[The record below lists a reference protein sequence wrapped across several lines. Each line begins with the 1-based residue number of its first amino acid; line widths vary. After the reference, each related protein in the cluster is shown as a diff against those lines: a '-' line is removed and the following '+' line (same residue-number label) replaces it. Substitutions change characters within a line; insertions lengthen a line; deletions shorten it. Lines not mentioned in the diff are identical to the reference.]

1 MGAMIKLKPLLA
13 SLVISLGM
21 GGLSALL
28 TQNAMEQYGGLRQ
41 PPLSPP
47 GWLFPAVWFVLFVLM
62 GVAAYLV
69 WMRDSTGRNGALA
82 LYGAQLV
89 FNFFWTL
96 IFFNLQNYALAFFWL
111 LALWL
116 LILLTTLQFFK
127 ETTAA
132 GWLLVPYLAWVTF
145 AGYLNAGVWLLN
157 P

>member
-1 MGAMIKLKPLLA
+1 MIKLKPLLA

-69 WMRDSTGRNGALA
+69 WMRDSTGRNGALI

>member
-1 MGAMIKLKPLLA
+1 MIKLKPLLA

-62 GVAAYLV
+62 GMAAYLV
-69 WMRDSTGRNGALA
+69 WMRDSTGRNGALI

-132 GWLLVPYLAWVTF
+132 GWLLVPYLAWVAF

-157 P
+157 L

>member
-69 WMRDSTGRNGALA
+69 WMRDSTGRNGALI

-132 GWLLVPYLAWVTF
+132 GWLLVPYLAWVAF

>member
-1 MGAMIKLKPLLA
+1 MIKLKPLLA

-62 GVAAYLV
+62 GMAAYLV
-69 WMRDSTGRNGALA
+69 WMRDSTGRNGALI

-132 GWLLVPYLAWVTF
+132 GWLLVPYLAWVAF